1 MSWLLF
7 MDESG
12 HDRRQMPYE
21 VRGGVA
27 IQDRRRRSFIRAVE
41 SLERD
46 CFGARLADYH
56 GEFNGEKLLDRNRLK
71 RAFSS
76 KMHTAPANHERI
88 KKRGKILSG
97 GHKGSRAGRASNYS
111 IGDGLGRVKLIVS
124 HRFPDG
130 RQSAIHRR
138 LFPALEMQCPEK
150 VKD

>member
-1 MSWLLF
+1 MIWLLF

-12 HDRRQMPYE
+12 HDRKQMPYE

-56 GEFNGEKLLDRNRLK
+56 REFNGEKLLDRHRLK

-88 KKRGKILSG
+88 KKEAKSFPAAT
-97 GHKGSRAGRASNYS
+97 RAPGQAEPPT
-111 IGDGLGRVKLIVS
+111 IVS
-124 HRFPDG
+124 GTDWAGSSLLCLIDSQMADRVQFTAGCFRPWKCNA
-130 RQSAIHRR
+130 RKR
-138 LFPALEMQCPEK
+138 
-150 VKD
+150 